1 MNPIVINRLQ
11 RKLGYTFVHQELLQQ
26 ALTHRSASSK
36 HNERLEFLGDSILSF
51 VIANALY
58 HRFPRVDEGDM
69 SRMRATLVRGNTL
82 AEIAR
87 EFELGECL
95 RLGPG
100 ELKSGG
106 FRRESILADTV
117 EALIGGVFLDS
128 DIQNVERLILSWY
141 QTRLD
146 EISPGD
152 KQKDPKT
159 RLQEYL
165 QGRHLPLPSYL
176 VVQVRGEAH
185 DQEFTIHVGKSTLLN
200 KLLGQKISITSRK
213 AQTTRHRIVGIHTE
227 GPYQAIYVDTP
238 GLHMEEKR
246 AINRLMNKAASSS
259 IGDVELVIF
268 VVEGTRWTQDDEMV
282 LNKLRDARAP
292 VILAVNKVDNVQEK
306 ADLLPHLQ
314 FLASQMNF
322 LDIVPISAETG
333 TNVDTIASI
342 VRKHLPEA
350 IHHFPEDYITDR
362 SQRFMASEII
372 REKLMRFLGAELP
385 YSVTVEIE
393 RFVSNERGGY
403 DINGLILVER
413 EGQKKMVIGNKGAK
427 IKTIGIEARKDMQ
440 EMFEA
445 PVHLELWVK
454 VKSGWADDERALR
467 SLGYVDDL

>member
-1 MNPIVINRLQ
+1 MCCIFDAFIYWYRMNPIVINRLQ
-11 RKLGYTFVHQELLQQ
+11 RKLGYTFHHQELLQQ

-128 DIQNVERLILSWY
+128 DIQTVEKLILNWY

-165 QGRHLPLPSYL
+165 QPPIFQWAAVSSWRKWFCTRNPYCFL
-176 VVQVRGEAH
+176 R
-185 DQEFTIHVGKSTLLN
+185 FTIFLRKFY
-200 KLLGQKISITSRK
+200 KILEILFPACRFAYIMLERSIHDRIGPAVPDGLEYWERK
-213 AQTTRHRIVGIHTE
+213 AQLWTFS
-227 GPYQAIYVDTP
+227 PSLP
-238 GLHMEEKR
+238 S
-246 AINRLMNKAASSS
+246 AAAWRSSC
-259 IGDVELVIF
+259 
-268 VVEGTRWTQDDEMV
+268 T
-282 LNKLRDARAP
+282 A
-292 VILAVNKVDNVQEK
+292 
-306 ADLLPHLQ
+306 
-314 FLASQMNF
+314 
-322 LDIVPISAETG
+322 
-333 TNVDTIASI
+333 
-342 VRKHLPEA
+342 
-350 IHHFPEDYITDR
+350 
-362 SQRFMASEII
+362 
-372 REKLMRFLGAELP
+372 
-385 YSVTVEIE
+385 
-393 RFVSNERGGY
+393 
-403 DINGLILVER
+403 
-413 EGQKKMVIGNKGAK
+413 
-427 IKTIGIEARKDMQ
+427 
-440 EMFEA
+440 
-445 PVHLELWVK
+445 
-454 VKSGWADDERALR
+454 
-467 SLGYVDDL
+467 